1 MDQNLLKLFPPEYQ
15 KLTDSLLDKILE
27 RALVRA
33 YQNLDEEYKTMMA
46 QVFDTGSEEEKIKFL
61 NTYLTNLND
70 LIIEEAQ
77 KVTKELQQ
85 KSAS

>member
-46 QVFDTGSEEEKIKFL
+46 QVFDTGNEEERIKFL
-61 NTYLTNLND
+61 NTYLTNING

-77 KVTKELQQ
+77 KVIEELQ

>member
-15 KLTDSLLDKILE
+15 KLADDLLDKILE
-27 RALVRA
+27 RALIRA

-46 QVFDTGSEEEKIKFL
+46 QVFDTGNEEERIKFL
-61 NTYLTNLND
+61 NTYLTNING

-77 KVTKELQQ
+77 KVIEELQ